1 MGCVLSLSTYSS
13 EDRVNDLPMPPAPPS
28 VCEGCWQGHFA
39 KQLGL
44 PLVSPQ
50 DGQLY
55 RPWPEGVSYLTSKA
69 VLQSRADAGCV
80 WCRLVLGVV
89 PNVVPHLENFIVN
102 VVGTTEKYDE
112 LHPNLQRLF
121 LEVVRAGL
129 PGVKERVY
137 EAFVYAAPGT
147 SGY

>member
-1 MGCVLSLSTYSS
+1 MGCILSQSAYNSA
-13 EDRVNDLPMPPAPPS
+13 DHMDDLPVPSTPPS
-28 VCEGCWQGHFA
+28 VCEECWQGHFA

-44 PLVSPQ
+44 PLVSPR

-55 RPWPEGVSYLTSKA
+55 RSLPGDVSYLTSKA
-69 VLQSRADAGCV
+69 VLQSRADAGCI

-89 PNVVPHLENFIVN
+89 PNAVPHLEDFIVN